1 MVFDDLVDGHAGGEQ
16 LEEVLDRVAQAAH
29 CRLPV
34 ADRRVGGDPIEPR
47 ISAAYRRDLM
57 QSGSRH
63 PPAIAEGHCAAPTWP
78 AVKDA
83 YGNAYGGTTSDT
95 ESVMPSDL
103 VGWAGFEPATSASRT
118 GLRPCY
124 QAPCAQERFEWCLSE
139 PISRLQWRKDRGS
152 RGPPPTLY
160 AVHRLSTRSSAHP
173 ASGRQ
178 PFAVRVSDGGL
189 EPKPHALTAVRSVAL
204 DQANGRLLAGR
215 LVAEDD
221 LVLWFGE
228 QHPLKRHCSAH
239 EFGHRDPSLT
249 CPLS

>member
-78 AVKDA
+78 GVKDA

-118 GLRPCY
+118 GQRPCY
-124 QAPCAQERFEWCLSE
+124 QVLCGIQSTGWRSLV
-139 PISRLQWRKDRGS
+139 PILRLQWRKMAAARG
-152 RGPPPTLY
+152 
-160 AVHRLSTRSSAHP
+160 
-173 ASGRQ
+173 
-178 PFAVRVSDGGL
+178 
-189 EPKPHALTAVRSVAL
+189 
-204 DQANGRLLAGR
+204 
-215 LVAEDD
+215 
-221 LVLWFGE
+221 
-228 QHPLKRHCSAH
+228 
-239 EFGHRDPSLT
+239 
-249 CPLS
+249 